1 MTDSP
6 LTMSALLYRGAVSMG
21 FIRENGAGK
30 STTVK
35 LILDLVHL
43 DEGEISIPGRSA
55 PAKFIRFGAFYPR
68 QNVTECRRRGILK
81 R

>member
-1 MTDSP
+1 
-6 LTMSALLYRGAVSMG
+6 MG

-35 LILDLVHL
+35 LILDLAHR

>member
-1 MTDSP
+1 M
-6 LTMSALLYRGAVSMG
+6 TMSALLCRWAVSMG
-21 FIRENGAGK
+21 FIGENGAGK

-35 LILDLVHL
+35 LILDLAHR

>member
-1 MTDSP
+1 M
-6 LTMSALLYRGAVSMG
+6 TMSALLYRWAVSMG
-21 FIRENGAGK
+21 FIGENGAGK

-35 LILDLVHL
+35 LILDLAHR